1 MNSIEIFKKA
11 LKQYLDGRAQSDA
24 LFAQAYAK
32 EGKTL
37 DDCANFVIGEIKKRA
52 QNGSYAA
59 TDEEVYGLAVH
70 YYDED
75 NVKVESVGGVQIVSN
90 YQLTDQDKA
99 ELEAE
104 AKEKAKESYLREA
117 EEKAKK
123 ALEKKQEKERKKAA
137 EQPAQPSLFGDLFN
151 Q

>member
-1 MNSIEIFKKA
+1 MNSIEIFKKV

-37 DDCANFVIGEIKKRA
+37 DECANFVIGEIKKRSSD
-52 QNGSYAA
+52 GRYVA
-59 TDEEVYGLAVH
+59 TDDEVYGLAVH

-75 NVKVESVGGVQIVSN
+75 DAKADSIGGVQIVSN
-90 YQLTDQDKA
+90 YQLTDEEKA
-99 ELEAE
+99 ELDAE
-104 AKEKAKESYLREA
+104 AADKAKAAYFREA
-117 EEKAKK
+117 EEKARK
-123 ALEKKQEKERKKAA
+123 ALEKKNERARAKAA
-137 EQPAQPSLFGDLFN
+137 EQPAQPNLFGDLFN

>member
-1 MNSIEIFKKA
+1 MSSIDIFKKA
-11 LKQYLDGRAQSDA
+11 LKQYLDDRAQSDA

-32 EGKTL
+32 EGKTI
-37 DDCANFVIGEIKKRA
+37 DDCANFVIGEVKKRA
-52 QNGSYAA
+52 SGGQYVA
-59 TDEEVYGLAVH
+59 TDEEVFGLAVH

-75 NVKVESVGGVQIVSN
+75 NVKVESAGGVQIVSN

-104 AKEKAKESYLREA
+104 EKAKESYLREA